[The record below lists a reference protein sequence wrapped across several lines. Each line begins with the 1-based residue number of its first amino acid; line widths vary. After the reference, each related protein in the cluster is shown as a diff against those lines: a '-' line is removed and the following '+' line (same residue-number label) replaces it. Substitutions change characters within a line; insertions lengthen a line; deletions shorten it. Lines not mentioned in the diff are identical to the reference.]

1 MIIHF
6 SKWQKYDTLYP
17 AIHMTRFWAEEIIFN
32 VLTAF
37 LGASLKG
44 VPSLLKSDVVS
55 GFGSKSKTFPKGQYV
70 MIKKI

>member
-17 AIHMTRFWAEEIIFN
+17 AIHMTHFWAEEIIFN

-55 GFGSKSKTFPKGQYV
+55 GCKTFPKGQYV